1 VTYHPVTLQ
10 GSPEAS
16 FSALL
21 EALEAFPKASVIF
34 THPNADT
41 EGRRLIHMIESY
53 VSRCPGRACAVASL
67 GQRRYLSVLKMCD
80 AVIGNS
86 SSGLAEAPSFG
97 VPTVNLGDRQ
107 KGRLRA
113 SSVLDCE
120 ETSGAIQ
127 EAITKALS
135 PEFRE
140 KAAQTINPYG
150 QGGASK
156 KIQEILKSAPLEG
169 LLEKAFFDVSFEAE

>member
-1 VTYHPVTLQ
+1 
-10 GSPEAS
+10 
-16 FSALL
+16 
-21 EALEAFPKASVIF
+21 
-34 THPNADT
+34 
-41 EGRRLIHMIESY
+41 MIENY
-53 VSRCPGRACAVASL
+53 VAEHPQRACAVASL

-86 SSGLAEAPSFG
+86 SSGLTEAPSFG

-120 ETSGAIQ
+120 ETCEAIQ
-127 EAITKALS
+127 ETLTKALS

-140 KAAQTINPYG
+140 KAAQTTNPYG

-156 KIQEILKSAPLEG
+156 KIKEILKSAPLEG
-169 LLEKAFFDVSFEAE
+169 LLEKAFFDISFGVE